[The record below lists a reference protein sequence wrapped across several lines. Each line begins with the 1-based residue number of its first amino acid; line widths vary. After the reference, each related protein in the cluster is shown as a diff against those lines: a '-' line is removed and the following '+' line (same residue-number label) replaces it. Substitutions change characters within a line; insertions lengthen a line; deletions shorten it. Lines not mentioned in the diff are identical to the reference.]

1 MHKQFDMAQAREF
14 SDTMQLF
21 ESLAELRQRER
32 SARGSMVWMRAKG
45 REYLHRS
52 YYDDWGKRK
61 QTTLG
66 PRSEETEAMQSNF
79 ISARADVKSR
89 LKALEKKMQRQAA
102 TNAARGIARFPAVS
116 ARIVRAFESAGIG
129 SSRIKIVGTHALYA
143 YESMAASIFDSGLTS
158 TEDIDFLLDPRAP
171 LRFVTSEDLSAETL
185 LGVLQSADRSF
196 ELTRQTFRARNH
208 DGFLVDII
216 QPERNPP
223 WRKDAYEAEKG
234 DLQPSPITGLVW
246 LENAPAI
253 EQKVIDAKGFPVV
266 MSVPDPRAFAIHK
279 LWLSK
284 QPYRSGAKSARDRQQ
299 AYAVAALVIAE
310 LKHLPFDGRAL
321 RMIPREIVAEAVA
334 AFKKVPLRPPSQT

>member
-1 MHKQFDMAQAREF
+1 MHKLFDMAQAREY

-21 ESLAELRQRER
+21 ESLSELRQRAR

-52 YYDDWGKRK
+52 AYDDRGRRR

-66 PRSEETEAMQSNF
+66 PRSEETELIREKF
-79 ISARADVKSR
+79 ISARADAKSR
-89 LKALEKKMQRQAA
+89 VKALEKKMQLQAA
-102 TNAARGIARFPAVS
+102 ANMARGIARFPAVS
-116 ARIVRAFESAGIG
+116 ARIVRAFDNAGIG
-129 SSRIKIVGTHALYA
+129 SERIKIVGTHALYA
-143 YESMAASIFDSGLTS
+143 YEAMAASIFDSGLTS

-171 LRFVTSEDLSAETL
+171 LRFVTNEELSAETL

-223 WRKDAYEAEKG
+223 WRKDAFNPEKG

-246 LENAPAI
+246 LENAPAL
-253 EQKVIDAKGFPVV
+253 EQKVIDARGFPLTLG
-266 MSVPDPRAFAIHK
+266 VPDPRAFAIHK
-279 LWLSK
+279 LWLSG
-284 QPYRSGAKSARDRQQ
+284 QIYRSGVKAARDRAQ
-299 AYAVAALVIAE
+299 AFAVAALVMSE

-321 RMIPREIVAEAVA
+321 RMIPRAIVAEAVA
-334 AFKKVPLRPPSQT
+334 AFRKMASEAEC

>member
-1 MHKQFDMAQAREF
+1 MHRPFDMAQAREF

-21 ESLAELRQRER
+21 ESLVELRQRGR
-32 SARGSMVWMRAKG
+32 SARGSMVWMRARG

-52 YYDDWGKRK
+52 SYDDNGKRK

-66 PRSEETEAMQSNF
+66 PRSEETEAMRESF
-79 ISARADVKSR
+79 IKTRADVTAR
-89 LKALEKKMQRQAA
+89 LKAIEKKMALQAA
-102 TNAARGIARFPAVS
+102 ANVARGIARFPAVS
-116 ARIVRAFESAGIG
+116 ASIVRAFDNAGIG
-129 SSRIKIVGTHALYA
+129 SERIKIVGTHALYA
-143 YESMAASIFDSGLTS
+143 YEAMAASLFDSGLTS

-171 LRFVTSEDLSAETL
+171 LRFVTGENLSAETL
-185 LGVLQSADRSF
+185 LGILQSADRSF
-196 ELTRQTFRARNH
+196 ELTRQTFRARNQ

-234 DLQPSPITGLVW
+234 DIQPSPITGLVW

-253 EQKVIDAKGFPVV
+253 KQKVIDTRGFPLTLG
-266 MSVPDPRAFAIHK
+266 VPDPRAFAIHK

-284 QPYRSGAKSARDRQQ
+284 QTYRIGAKAARDRQQ
-299 AYAVAALVIAE
+299 AFAVAALVMSE

-321 RMIPREIVAEAVA
+321 RMLPRDIVAEALAV
-334 AFKKVPLRPPSQT
+334 FRKIPLSQPSQT

>member
-1 MHKQFDMAQAREF
+1 MHKPFDMAQAREF

-21 ESLAELRQRER
+21 ESFDELKQRGR

-52 YYDDWGKRK
+52 SYDDRGKRK

-66 PRSEETEAMQSNF
+66 PRSEETEAMRASF
-79 ISARADVKSR
+79 LSARADVKSR
-89 LKALEKKMQRQAA
+89 LKALEKKMALQAA
-102 TNAARGIARFPAVS
+102 ANAARGIARFPAMS
-116 ARIVRAFESAGIG
+116 ALVVRAFERAGIG
-129 SSRIKIVGTHALYA
+129 SERIKIVGTHALFA
-143 YESMAASIFDSGLTS
+143 YEAMAGALFDSGLTS
-158 TEDIDFLLDPRAP
+158 TEDIDLLLDPRAP
-171 LRFVTSEDLSAETL
+171 LRFVASGELDAKTL

-196 ELTRQTFRARNH
+196 ELTRQTFRARNR

-223 WRKDAYEAEKG
+223 WRKDAFEAGKG

-253 EQKVIDAKGFPVV
+253 GQRVIDAKGFPVALN
-266 MSVPDPRAFAIHK
+266 VPDPRAFAIHK

-284 QPYRSGAKSARDRQQ
+284 QTYRAGAKAARDRQQ
-299 AYAVAALVIAE
+299 AFAVAALVMSE

-321 RMIPREIVAEAVA
+321 RMMPREIVAQALA
-334 AFKKVPLRPPSQT
+334 AFRKAAMETEKR